1 MAQEPVD
8 VCWPT
13 VGTGYAQAVM
23 HEGLRCCQAWRVDP
37 VVVLE
42 GLGGYSTRTA
52 LLKAGATRHGIYQAL
67 DAARIVRIQR
77 GIYGVG
83 LPDGTRLLAAASTAL
98 RAIVSHDSAA
108 VLWKLDMVHE
118 PGTWVTLPRNRSRAS
133 HPGVSVRRADVT
145 ATGERH
151 GLKVTTPLRT
161 VLDCARELSIPHA
174 VVIADSALRKKLV
187 KIEEL
192 RSAAAAA
199 TGRRAGKL
207 RRVAALADPRC
218 GSVLESLL
226 RVLLVEAGVSLDK
239 TQWTIRDDEGV
250 FVAVVD
256 FAWLGARLIVEA
268 DGFEF
273 HSERADYRK
282 DRRRANAYCRSDWRL
297 LRFTWEDIRLAPDY
311 VVEAV
316 RHELAKPSP
325 QFRGRATST
334 QRAA

>member
-1 MAQEPVD
+1 
-8 VCWPT
+8 VCSPT
-13 VGTGYAQAVM
+13 ARTGYPQGVPHAR
-23 HEGLRCCQAWRVDP
+23 LPCCQAWRVDP
-37 VVVLE
+37 VVALE

-83 LPDGTRLLAAASTAL
+83 LPDGTTLLAAASTAL
-98 RAIVSHDSAA
+98 RATVSHDSAA
-108 VLWKLDMVHE
+108 VLWDLKMVHK
-118 PGTWVTLPRNRSRAS
+118 PGTWVTVPRDRSRAS
-133 HPGVSVRRADVT
+133 YAGVSVRRADVSET
-145 ATGERH
+145 AERQ

-161 VLDCARELSIPHA
+161 VLDCARELSISNA

-187 KIEEL
+187 TIDEL

-199 TGRRAGKL
+199 SGRRAGKL

-239 TQWTIRDDEGV
+239 TQWTVRDDEGV

-297 LRFTWEDIRLAPDY
+297 LRFTWEDIRHEPDY
-311 VVEAV
+311 VAEAV
-316 RHELAKPSP
+316 RHELAKPLP
-325 QFRGRATST
+325 QLRGRSTST